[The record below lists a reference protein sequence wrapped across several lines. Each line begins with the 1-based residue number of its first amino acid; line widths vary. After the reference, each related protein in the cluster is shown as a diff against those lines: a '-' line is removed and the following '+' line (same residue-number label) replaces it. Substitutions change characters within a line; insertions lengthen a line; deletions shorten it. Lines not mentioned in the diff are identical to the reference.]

1 MNRFLLLLCVLPIG
15 LYAQSTSLL
24 SDSVSVKTEYFK
36 NGKLHLVN
44 SSHQDIA
51 WVNSPEACMKDRA
64 DHIMIPVLDRMKT
77 DRSFCYSVESAMYL
91 EEFLNFYPERYN
103 EILQYTREGRLE
115 WGATYS
121 QPYQGMYEGEA
132 LIRQNYLGR
141 KLLKRLLPG
150 CDFRAGWNVDVPGL
164 SLQFPQIMA
173 KSGIPYYNTSRFTT
187 GFYEW
192 FSPDGSSIKVIST
205 GQYSGYSWPFCVAK
219 NDIERADAFVNTMNY
234 WGDYQEKRNIAPACL
249 VLVSQDASK
258 PINYNDVIR
267 KWNNERISDK
277 QSLLPEIQYSTST
290 MFFDDLTRNSKAKF
304 DVVKGERPNMWLYIH
319 GPSHYEAVSASRK
332 ASRTLLAAET
342 FSSINALL
350 NKNWDM
356 YPATTFEQAWKN
368 AVYAD
373 HGWGGYDGVTTDL
386 LFKTKFEAALDTAS
400 YILNSSLNEISDF
413 ISYDKSKKGYA
424 ITVFNSLSWERT
436 DPVTFTVDVK
446 GRKHNHFKL
455 VDESGNLVPFQFTD
469 VDFIS
474 QKGCNEFVSIVFV
487 PENVPSLGY
496 KTYYLVDDDN
506 SKRHFY
512 GSQRIDTDNYENRFY
527 KIEFGNGGINSLY
540 DKEIGCEVFDI
551 SHFKGAEL
559 FTVKSEGTGAGE
571 FSDIQHPTLEGF
583 DKLSNYSCAWNCV
596 ESGEVRDVFQTGAQ
610 FKDTKATLRIVVYK
624 NIKKIDVEVDLD
636 AYMGENW
643 REYRLAFP
651 LNEAYSNVIY
661 DVPMGVLEVGKDE
674 MKGKAGNKGLQPSYD
689 VICSTVHPR
698 EVQDWFGAYGDNRGF
713 TIGSDVAVF
722 DWVNVLDTLSA
733 IKVLQPV
740 LISNRKSCHWEGNYY
755 LQAGRHSFS
764 FSLSSYKGNWKG
776 GYKDGMQKNRPL
788 YTVVKCNQEMKE
800 ALLPATYSFGG
811 IKGNDIIVSAVKK
824 CEDDQSI
831 VMRCYSISGD
841 NQQMKFKFFKELNGV
856 QHTNMIEEDGRAIP
870 YKRQSFNYSLGKYS
884 IETFK
889 LKPVG
894 Q

>member
-1 MNRFLLLLCVLPIG
+1 MKQLLFSLCVLPIG
-15 LYAQSTSLL
+15 IYAQSTNLL
-24 SDSVSVKTEYFK
+24 SDSVTIKTDYFK
-36 NGKLHLVN
+36 NGKLHIVN

-51 WVNSPEACMKDRA
+51 WVNSPEACMKERA
-64 DHIMIPVLDRMKT
+64 DHIMIPVLDRMRNDK
-77 DRSFCYSVESAMYL
+77 SFCYSVESAMYL
-91 EEFLNFYPERYN
+91 EEFLSFYPERYD

-132 LIRQNYLGR
+132 LVRQNYLGR

-219 NDIERADAFVNTMNY
+219 NDTELADAFVNTMNY
-234 WGDYQEKRNIAPACL
+234 WGDYQKKRNISPVCL

-258 PINYNDVIR
+258 PVNYNSVIS
-267 KWNNERISDK
+267 KWNKERLADK
-277 QSLLPEIQYSTST
+277 KNLLPEIQYSTST
-290 MFFDDLTRNSKAKF
+290 MFFDDLTKNQKATF
-304 DVVKGERPNMWLYIH
+304 DVVRGERPDMWLYIH
-319 GPSHYEAVSASRK
+319 GPSHYESVSASRK

-342 FSSINALL
+342 FSSINSLL
-350 NKNWDM
+350 SKDWNL
-356 YPATTFEQAWKN
+356 YPAKTFEQAWKN

-373 HGWGGYDGVTTDL
+373 HGWGGYDGITTDL
-386 LFKTKFEAALDTAS
+386 LFKTKFEAALDSAC
-400 YILNSSLNEISDF
+400 YVLNSSLSKISDF
-413 ISYDKSKKGYA
+413 INYDKSKKGFA
-424 ITVFNSLSWERT
+424 ITVFNSLAWERT
-436 DPVTFTVDVK
+436 DPVTFTIDVR

-455 VDESGNLVPFQFTD
+455 VDESGSSVPFQFTD
-469 VDFIS
+469 VNLES
-474 QKGCNEFVSIVFV
+474 QKGKNEFVSVVFV

-496 KTYYLVDDDN
+496 KTYYLVDDEN
-506 SKRHFY
+506 SMRHFY
-512 GSQRIDTDNYENRFY
+512 GNQRVDTKNYENKFY

-540 DKEIGCEVFDI
+540 DKEVGYEVFDI

-571 FSDIQHPTLEGF
+571 FSDVQQPTLEGF

-596 ESGEVRDVFQTGAQ
+596 ESGEVRDIFQTGAQ
-610 FKDTKATLRIVVYK
+610 FKDTKATLRIIIYK
-624 NIKKIDVEVDLD
+624 NIKKIDVEVDLN

-651 LNEAYSNVIY
+651 LSEAYSKVIY

-674 MKGKAGNKGLQPSYD
+674 MEGMAGNKELQPKYD
-689 VICSTVHPR
+689 VVCSSVHPR
-698 EVQDWFGAYGDNRGF
+698 EIQDWFGAYGDDRGV

-722 DWVNVLDTLSA
+722 DWVNIFDTLSTT
-733 IKVLQPV
+733 KVLQPV

-755 LQAGRHSFS
+755 LQAGKHSFS
-764 FSLSSYKGNWKG
+764 FSLNSYKGNWKD
-776 GYKDGMQKNRPL
+776 GYKAGMQKNRPL
-788 YTVVKCNQEMKE
+788 YTVVKSNQDMKDG
-800 ALLPATYSFGG
+800 ALPATYSFGS
-811 IKGNDIIVSAVKK
+811 IRGNDVIVSAVKK
-824 CEDDQSI
+824 CEDDQSVVI
-831 VMRCYSISGD
+831 RCYDISGD
-841 NQQMKFKFFKELNGV
+841 NQQVEFNFFKDLNSV
-856 QHTNMIEEDGRAIP
+856 QHTNMIEEDGKFIP
-870 YKRQSFNYSLGKYS
+870 SKKQSFNYPLGKYS

-889 LKPVG
+889 LNIKH
-894 Q
+894 

>member
-1 MNRFLLLLCVLPIG
+1 MKQLLLLLCILPLG
-15 LYAQSTSLL
+15 GYAQSTNLL
-24 SDSVSVKTEYFK
+24 SDSVAIKTDYFK
-36 NGKLHLVN
+36 NGKLHIVN

-51 WVNSPEACMKDRA
+51 WVNSPEACMKERA
-64 DHIMIPVLDRMKT
+64 DHIMIPVLDRMKN
-77 DRSFCYSVESAMYL
+77 DKSYCYSVESAMYL
-91 EEFLNFYPERYN
+91 EEFLSFYPDRYD

-132 LIRQNYLGR
+132 LVRQNYLGR

-219 NDIERADAFVNTMNY
+219 NDTELADAFANTMNY
-234 WGDYQEKRNIAPACL
+234 WGDYQEKRDISPACL

-258 PINYNDVIR
+258 PVNYNSVMS
-267 KWNNERISDK
+267 KWNNERLADK
-277 QSLLPEIQYSTST
+277 NTLLPEIKYSTST
-290 MFFDDLTRNSKAKF
+290 MFFDDLTRNNKAKF
-304 DVVKGERPNMWLYIH
+304 DVVRGERPDMWLYIH
-319 GPSHYEAVSASRK
+319 GPSHYESVSASRK

-342 FSSINALL
+342 FSSINSILSKDWNL
-350 NKNWDM
+350 
-356 YPATTFEQAWKN
+356 YPSKTFEQAWKN

-373 HGWGGYDGVTTDL
+373 HGWGGYDGITTDL
-386 LFKTKFEAALDTAS
+386 LFKTKFEAALDSAS
-400 YILNSSLNEISDF
+400 YVLNSSLDKISDF

-424 ITVFNSLSWERT
+424 ITVFNSLAWERT
-436 DPVTFTVDVK
+436 DPVTFTIDVR

-455 VDESGNLVPFQFTD
+455 VDESGNSVPFQFTD
-469 VDFIS
+469 VNLDS
-474 QKGCNEFVSIVFV
+474 QKGKNEFVSIVFV
-487 PENVPSLGY
+487 PENVPSLGF
-496 KTYYLVDDDN
+496 KTYYLLDDEG
-506 SKRHFY
+506 SMRHFY
-512 GSQRIDTDNYENRFY
+512 GNQRVDTKNYENRFY

-540 DKEIGCEVFDI
+540 DKEVGCEVFDI

-571 FSDIQHPTLEGF
+571 FSDVQQPTLEGF

-596 ESGEVRDVFQTGAQ
+596 ESGDVRDIFQTGAQ
-610 FKDTKATLRIVVYK
+610 FKDTKATLRIVIYK
-624 NIKKIDVEVDLD
+624 NIKKIDVEVDLN

-651 LNEAYSNVIY
+651 LNEAYSKVIY

-674 MKGKAGNKGLQPSYD
+674 MEGKAGHKGLQPSYD
-689 VICSTVHPR
+689 VVCSSVHPR
-698 EVQDWFGAYGDNRGF
+698 EIQDWFGAYGNDRGF

-722 DWVNVLDTLSA
+722 DWVNIFDTLSMA
-733 IKVLQPV
+733 KVLQPV

-755 LQAGRHSFS
+755 LQAGKHSFS
-764 FSLSSYKGNWKG
+764 FSLNSYKGNWKG
-776 GYKDGMQKNRPL
+776 GYKAGMQKNRPL
-788 YTVVKCNQEMKE
+788 YAVVKSNQDMKDGS
-800 ALLPATYSFGG
+800 LPSTYSFGG
-811 IKGNDIIVSAVKK
+811 IRGNDVIVSAVKK
-824 CEDDQSI
+824 CEDDESV
-831 VMRCYSISGD
+831 VMRCYDISGGSQEVEF
-841 NQQMKFKFFKELNGV
+841 NFFKDLNSV
-856 QHTNMIEEDGRAIP
+856 QHTNMIEENGKLISN
-870 YKRQSFNYSLGKYS
+870 KKQSFNYPLGKYS

-889 LKPVG
+889 LNIKY
-894 Q
+894 